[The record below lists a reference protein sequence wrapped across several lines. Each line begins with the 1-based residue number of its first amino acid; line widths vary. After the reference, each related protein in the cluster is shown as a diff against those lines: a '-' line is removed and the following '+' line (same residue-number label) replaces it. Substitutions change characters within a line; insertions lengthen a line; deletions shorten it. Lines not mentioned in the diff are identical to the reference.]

1 MTGHR
6 RSAER
11 RNLQCT
17 PACLPALQPAVPCAA
32 LPTASLH
39 AINSFPAPAP
49 PGPPPPPQVTSE
61 CRVPR
66 GGGAAG
72 VHRCALPRCA
82 TLRAAPT
89 GVPGLLPAWRT
100 GLAHLPGQ
108 AAKGLLG
115 SHSLLQFLGSCPVE
129 DQPAWFHGS
138 PHGAPLALSRGSHRE
153 PPSRGCSASGA
164 GGQPQRR
171 PSLLQSRGST
181 RMRSR

>member
-1 MTGHR
+1 MP
-6 RSAER
+6 SAETFSAPQPASLLCS
-11 RNLQCT
+11 LQC
-17 PACLPALQPAVPCAA
+17 PALHSLLPPCT
-32 LPTASLH
+32 PSTASLRPPP
-39 AINSFPAPAP
+39 PA
-49 PGPPPPPQVTSE
+49 PPPPPQVTSE